1 LENVGLWRSGP
12 ATVTGLD
19 RPEQVQAL
27 FVTREIL
34 PILGVPPQLGR
45 DFSAQDDTPGGA
57 PTVVLTF
64 GYWQRRFGGNTSVIG
79 RMLTVD
85 GQRSEIIGVL
95 PQRFR
100 FLDRPIDLVYP
111 FQLDRSSVTL
121 GRYVFQSLARLKPG
135 VRMAD
140 ASTDLARIV
149 PIAIARFP
157 PPAGYTRGQFARR
170 PMTPLVRPLKDVV
183 VGQSGRMLWIV
194 MGALGLVMLIVC
206 ANVANL
212 LLVRADGRRQ
222 ELAVRAAL
230 GASWMRI
237 AGELLVESLLLGV
250 AGGIAGLA
258 IAYGALHAVLSL
270 SGANLPRL
278 DEIGIDRVALVFTC
292 GVSLLAG
299 VCFGLL
305 PVTRYAN
312 PRLATSLAGG
322 GRAMSDGRDRQR
334 ARGVLVMT
342 QVAMALVLL
351 ICSGLM
357 IRTFVALNHVDP
369 GFAQAE
375 SIQLVEI
382 DASRPDPERTTRTQ
396 QAIVD
401 RIAAIPGVTSAAFGD
416 LAPLGANNSGNDTV
430 LTVDRSVFADTQ
442 PRPLRRFEFIS
453 PGLFHTLG
461 TPLVAGREF
470 TWTDLYD
477 RRRVALVSER
487 LARDEWGT
495 AADALGRRVRAAPSD
510 PWREIVGV
518 IGDLHD
524 DGPGRPA
531 PPIVYFPALMNEFWG
546 TPVVSFGSVTF
557 AIRTSRAGSESL
569 LKDIQQA
576 VSDVDPD
583 IAAAQVRTLADDYH
597 RMLAQTSFTLTMLL
611 LAGAMGLL
619 LGFIGIYG
627 VIAYDVAR
635 RTREIGIRVALGA
648 SAGGLI
654 RMFVRHGVT
663 LATIGVVTG
672 AVAALVTSR
681 VLSSLLFGVGPLD
694 PWTYAVVVSLV
705 LVVAATASYLP
716 ARRTTAREAIDA
728 LKTT

>member
-1 LENVGLWRSGP
+1 
-12 ATVTGLD
+12 
-19 RPEQVQAL
+19 
-27 FVTREIL
+27 
-34 PILGVPPQLGR
+34 
-45 DFSAQDDTPGGA
+45 
-57 PTVVLTF
+57 
-64 GYWQRRFGGNTSVIG
+64 
-79 RMLTVD
+79 
-85 GQRSEIIGVL
+85 
-95 PQRFR
+95 
-100 FLDRPIDLVYP
+100 
-111 FQLDRSSVTL
+111 
-121 GRYVFQSLARLKPG
+121 
-135 VRMAD
+135 
-140 ASTDLARIV
+140 
-149 PIAIARFP
+149 
-157 PPAGYTRGQFARR
+157 
-170 PMTPLVRPLKDVV
+170 
-183 VGQSGRMLWIV
+183 MLWIV

-237 AGELLVESLLLGV
+237 AGELLVESLLLGM
-250 AGGIAGLA
+250 AGGVAGLA
-258 IAYGALHAVLSL
+258 IGYGALRAVLTL
-270 SGANLPRL
+270 SGANFPRL
-278 DEIGIDRVALVFTC
+278 EEIGIDRVALVFTC

-334 ARGVLVMT
+334 ARGVLVTT

-351 ICSGLM
+351 VCSGLM
-357 IRTFVALNHVDP
+357 IRTFIALNHVDP
-369 GFAQAE
+369 GFAHPE
-375 SIQLVEI
+375 SILLVQI
-382 DASRPDPERTTRTQ
+382 DASRPDSEGTTRTQ

-416 LAPLGANNSGNDTV
+416 LAPLGANNSGSDTV

-453 PGLFHTLG
+453 PDLFRTLG
-461 TPLVAGREF
+461 TPLVAGRDF
-470 TWTDLYD
+470 SWADLSRSPTRCARLGASGPGRMGNVS
-477 RRRVALVSER
+477 RR
-487 LARDEWGT
+487 ARSART
-495 AADALGRRVRAAPSD
+495 RISCR

-518 IGDLHD
+518 VGDLHD

-531 PPIVYFPALMNEFWG
+531 PPIVYFPALMNDFWG
-546 TPVVSFGSVTF
+546 TPVVSFGSATF
-557 AIRTSRAGSESL
+557 AIRSSRAGSESL
-569 LKDIQQA
+569 LKEIQQA
-576 VSDVDPD
+576 VSDVDPE
-583 IAAAQVRTLADDYH
+583 IAAAQVRTLADDYR

-648 SAGGLI
+648 PAAGLT

-663 LATIGVVTG
+663 LAAMGVGAG
-672 AVAALVTSR
+672 AVAALATSR
-681 VLSSLLFGVGPLD
+681 SCPRCSSASLRSTPGPTRWSSGSCCSS
-694 PWTYAVVVSLV
+694 PPPPRIC
-705 LVVAATASYLP
+705 LP
-716 ARRTTAREAIDA
+716 AAQLRGKRSTRSGRPSV
-728 LKTT
+728 